1 MVRSLGEKM
10 SQLREHAVTIAIV
23 LATLFFGSQAFAVD
37 ATAQNSMLRDR
48 VGGGNI
54 VTHLT
59 GAPTTQMYQALRGV
73 GAKLGRVNSYG
84 WRDLARKPT
93 PRNFDAAMGEAHRHG
108 ITPVILLEYDGSYQ
122 FLQPPQPI
130 GSYDDWFA
138 AGQALARR
146 FRPNGEWA
154 IENGIHGWGATVF
167 TAINEPD
174 VLANIPRDAYRD
186 ALAGF
191 ADGVHGIDPT
201 LKVVPGGFATCNSAA
216 DATLRGYGPAI
227 AGLLEDGRLDG
238 IDLHTYYNAKWYPLT
253 KGREFSAQ
261 TCFDRVK
268 AAMALKRDINFY
280 ATEFNV
286 SRDGAWEDPKLAAR
300 LFLTAFWDEVAVVG
314 ADGKRSAT
322 VLALPWNLGDT
333 GKFEGPGYAMA
344 TSEAPWKPDS
354 RAKTLRTVLAL
365 AGDMTFTALDG
376 RAGRFTLEND
386 SAQLM
391 VWQDLPGWT
400 ETPGTV
406 WEVQLPEWA
415 ERAELWGWD
424 GKRRDI
430 RVSGGKAAIGGLA
443 GNETYMLRL
452 PKPRR

>member
-1 MVRSLGEKM
+1 MF
-10 SQLREHAVTIAIV
+10 QLRENQVTVAIV
-23 LATLFFGSQAFAVD
+23 LATLFLGSQAFAVD
-37 ATAQNSMLRDR
+37 PASQNSTLRFR

-59 GAPTTQMYQALRGV
+59 GAPTAQMYQALRGV
-73 GAKLGRVNSYG
+73 GAKLGRMNSYG
-84 WRDLARKPT
+84 WRDLDRKPV
-93 PRNFDAAMGEAHRHG
+93 PRNFDAAMREAHQRG
-108 ITPVILLEYDGSYQ
+108 ITPIILLEYDGSYQ
-122 FLQPPQPI
+122 SLQPPQPI

-138 AGQALARR
+138 AGQAIARR
-146 FRPNGEWA
+146 FRPNGEWGL
-154 IENGIHGWGATVF
+154 ENGIYGWGVTVF

-191 ADGVHGIDPT
+191 ADGVHGIDAT
-201 LKVVPGGFATCNSAA
+201 LRVVPGGFATCNSAA
-216 DATLRGYGPAI
+216 DVTLRGYGPAI

-253 KGREFSAQ
+253 RGRDFSVQ
-261 TCFDRVK
+261 TCFDGVK

-280 ATEFNV
+280 STEFNIA
-286 SRDGAWEDPKLAAR
+286 RDGAWADPKLSAR
-300 LFLTAFWDEVAVVG
+300 LFLTAFWDQTAVVG
-314 ADGKRSAT
+314 ADGKSPVT
-322 VLALPWNLGDT
+322 MLAFPWNLADT
-333 GKFEGPGYAMA
+333 GRIEGPGYAMA
-344 TSEAPWKPDS
+344 ASEAPWKPEARS
-354 RAKTLRTVLAL
+354 RVLRTILDL
-365 AGDMTFTALDG
+365 AGDMTFSSLDP
-376 RAGRFTLEND
+376 RAGRYVLD
-386 SAQLM
+386 DDRAQLL

-400 ETPGTV
+400 DKPGAV

-430 RVSGGKAAIGGLA
+430 RVGGGKAVISGLE
-443 GNETYMLRL
+443 GNETYMLRV

>member
-1 MVRSLGEKM
+1 MF
-10 SQLREHAVTIAIV
+10 QLRENPVTVAIV
-23 LATLFFGSQAFAVD
+23 LATLFLGSQAFAVD
-37 ATAQNSMLRDR
+37 ATAQNSTLRDR

-59 GAPTTQMYQALRGV
+59 GVPTTQLYQALRGV
-73 GAKLGRVNSYG
+73 GAKLGRMNSYG
-84 WRDLARKPT
+84 WRDLERKPV
-93 PRNFDAAMGEAHRHG
+93 PRNFDAAMLEAYRRG
-108 ITPVILLEYDGSYQ
+108 ITPIILLEYDGSYQ
-122 FLQPPQPI
+122 FLQPPQPV

-138 AGQALARR
+138 AGQAFARR

-154 IENGIHGWGATVF
+154 LENGIYGWGATVF

-174 VLANIPRDAYRD
+174 VLANIPHDAYRD
-186 ALAGF
+186 ALAGL
-191 ADGVHGIDPT
+191 ADGVHGIDAT
-201 LKVVPGGFATCNSAA
+201 LRVVPGGFATCNSAA

-253 KGREFSAQ
+253 RGREFSAQ

-286 SRDGAWEDPKLAAR
+286 ARDGAWEDPKLAAR
-300 LFLTAFWDEVAVVG
+300 LFLTAFWDQMAVVG
-314 ADGKRSAT
+314 ADGQRPAT
-322 VLALPWNLGDT
+322 VLALPWNLADT
-333 GKFEGPGYAMA
+333 GRIEGPGYAMA
-344 TSEAPWKPDS
+344 VSEAPWKPDS
-354 RAKTLRTVLAL
+354 RAKVLRTVLAL
-365 AGDMTFTALDG
+365 AGDMTFTALDT
-376 RAGRFTLEND
+376 RAGRFTLDSD

-391 VWQDLPGWT
+391 VWQNLPGWT

-415 ERAELWGWD
+415 DRAELWGWD

-430 RVSGGKAAIGGLA
+430 RVSGGKAVISGLA

-452 PKPRR
+452 PKPSR